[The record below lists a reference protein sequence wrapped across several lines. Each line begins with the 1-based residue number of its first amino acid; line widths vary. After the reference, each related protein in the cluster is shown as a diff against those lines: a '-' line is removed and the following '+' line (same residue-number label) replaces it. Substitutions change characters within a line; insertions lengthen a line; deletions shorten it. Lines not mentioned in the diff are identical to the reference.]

1 MKKHTLLRTTA
12 LAAIL
17 ALSLFATSLA
27 GTAKTN
33 QFWWPEQLDLSPL
46 RDHDARS
53 NPYGEDFDYAAE
65 FKKLDLNAVKADIN
79 TLLTTS
85 QDWWPADFGNYGPF
99 FIRMAWHSA
108 GTYRTHDGRGGGE
121 GGQQRFDPLNSWPD
135 NANLDKARRLLW
147 PVKQKYGRSLSWGDL
162 MVLAGN
168 VALENMGFKT
178 YGFAGGRPDD
188 WEPDVIYW
196 GPEAEMLA
204 SNRRDKNGNL
214 KKPLAAVHMGLIY
227 VNPEGP
233 LGKPDPVASAKDIR
247 ESFGRMAMG
256 DEEVVALVAGG
267 HTFGKMHGAHKPA
280 DCVGPEPGAAP
291 VEAQGFGWK
300 NKCGK
305 GHSEDT
311 VTSGLEGAWTQA
323 PTRWS
328 TLYLENLLNND
339 WEQTRS
345 PGGAIQWVPKNKD
358 LHQSVPDAH
367 VAGKFHAP
375 VMTTADL
382 ALKFDPEYR
391 KIAERFLANPEEYQQ
406 AFAKAWFKLMHRDM
420 GPRERYL
427 GPEVPKEELLWQ
439 DPIPKV
445 DHPLVSSGDVAKL
458 KKRILD
464 SGLTVPELV
473 RTAWAAA
480 ASYRASDMRGG
491 ANGGRLRLEP
501 QKSWEVN
508 NPQELAKV
516 LAKLEEIQKDFN
528 DSLLSRT
535 KISMADLIVLG
546 GAAAIEKAA
555 KDAGYNVEV
564 PFTPGRADASQEQ
577 TDVASFTMLKPTA
590 DGFRNYYSKESYQPP
605 AEMLV
610 DRADLLNLTVPE
622 MTVLVGGMRALDA
635 NADGSKHGVFTSRPG
650 QLTNDYFVNLLDM
663 STQWRKSKTEG
674 LYEGVDRKTGAV
686 KYTGTTVDLI
696 FGSSSELRAVAE
708 VYASSDGK
716 DQFVQDFVKAWVKVM
731 NLDRSHGK

>member
-1 MKKHTLLRTTA
+1 
-12 LAAIL
+12 
-17 ALSLFATSLA
+17 
-27 GTAKTN
+27 
-33 QFWWPEQLDLSPL
+33 
-46 RDHDARS
+46 
-53 NPYGEDFDYAAE
+53 
-65 FKKLDLNAVKADIN
+65 
-79 TLLTTS
+79 
-85 QDWWPADFGNYGPF
+85 
-99 FIRMAWHSA
+99 
-108 GTYRTHDGRGGGE
+108 
-121 GGQQRFDPLNSWPD
+121 
-135 NANLDKARRLLW
+135 
-147 PVKQKYGRSLSWGDL
+147 
-162 MVLAGN
+162 
-168 VALENMGFKT
+168 
-178 YGFAGGRPDD
+178 
-188 WEPDVIYW
+188 
-196 GPEAEMLA
+196 
-204 SNRRDKNGNL
+204 
-214 KKPLAAVHMGLIY
+214 
-227 VNPEGP
+227 
-233 LGKPDPVASAKDIR
+233 
-247 ESFGRMAMG
+247 
-256 DEEVVALVAGG
+256 
-267 HTFGKMHGAHKPA
+267 
-280 DCVGPEPGAAP
+280 
-291 VEAQGFGWK
+291 
-300 NKCGK
+300 
-305 GHSEDT
+305 
-311 VTSGLEGAWTQA
+311 
-323 PTRWS
+323 
-328 TLYLENLLNND
+328 
-339 WEQTRS
+339 
-345 PGGAIQWVPKNKD
+345 
-358 LHQSVPDAH
+358 
-367 VAGKFHAP
+367 
-375 VMTTADL
+375 
-382 ALKFDPEYR
+382 
-391 KIAERFLANPEEYQQ
+391 
-406 AFAKAWFKLMHRDM
+406 FKLMHRDM

-480 ASYRASDMRGG
+480 ASYRSSDMRGG

-508 NPQELAKV
+508 NPKELAKV

-708 VYASSDGK
+708 VYASSDAK

-731 NLDRSHGK
+731 NLDRTYGK